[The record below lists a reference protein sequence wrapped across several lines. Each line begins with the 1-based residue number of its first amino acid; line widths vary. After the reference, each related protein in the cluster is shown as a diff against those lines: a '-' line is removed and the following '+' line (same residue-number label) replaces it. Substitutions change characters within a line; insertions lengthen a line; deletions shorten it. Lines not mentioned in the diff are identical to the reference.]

1 MKMETLEK
9 KETVRGF
16 NLEIQE
22 NPSKEVQAVYDWY
35 NEIFQFVPNLGKLL
49 SNSDAALLSYTH
61 MQWHLEKLGNL
72 TPEENNIVQLTIAIE
87 NECKY
92 CTAGHTLAGKVLF
105 GSADA
110 DLNALRSRT
119 ALSNEKF
126 NALHEFTKAVY
137 NSNGRVSDAVLE
149 NFRNAGY
156 NNSQALDVI
165 TNISAKVLSNLANQL
180 AINEVDEPIQ
190 PFAQGLEGFSSD
202 YR

>member
-1 MKMETLEK
+1 METIEK
-9 KETVRGF
+9 KKTVRGF
-16 NLEIQE
+16 DLELQQ
-22 NPSKEVQAVYDWY
+22 NPSSEVQAVYDWY
-35 NEIFQFVPNLGKLL
+35 NEVFQFVPNLGKLL

-61 MQWHLEKLGNL
+61 MQWHLQKLGTL
-72 TPEENNIVQLTIAIE
+72 TPEEDNIVQLTIAVE

-105 GSADA
+105 NSAEE

-119 ALSNEKF
+119 ALSSKKF

-137 NSNGRVSDAVLE
+137 HTNGRVRDKVL
-149 NFRNAGY
+149 NDFRDAGY

-165 TNISAKVLSNLANQL
+165 TNISAKVLSNFANQL
-180 AINEVDEPIQ
+180 AMNEVDEPIQ
-190 PFAQGLEGFSSD
+190 PFAEGLEGFSSD

>member
-1 MKMETLEK
+1 MKALEK
-9 KETVRGF
+9 KTTVRGF
-16 NLEIQE
+16 DLELQE
-22 NPSKEVQAVYDWY
+22 NPSKEVQEVYDWY

-61 MQWHLEKLGNL
+61 MQWHLQKLGTL
-72 TPEENNIVQLTIAIE
+72 TPEEDNIVQLTIAIE

-105 GSADA
+105 NSADE

-126 NALHEFTKAVY
+126 NALHEFAKEVY
-137 NSNGRVSDAVLE
+137 RKNGRVSDKVLE
-149 NFRNAGY
+149 DFRNAGY
-156 NNSQALDVI
+156 TNSQALDVI

-180 AINEVDEPIQ
+180 AMNEVDEPIQ
-190 PFAQGLEGFSSD
+190 PFAEGLEGFSSD